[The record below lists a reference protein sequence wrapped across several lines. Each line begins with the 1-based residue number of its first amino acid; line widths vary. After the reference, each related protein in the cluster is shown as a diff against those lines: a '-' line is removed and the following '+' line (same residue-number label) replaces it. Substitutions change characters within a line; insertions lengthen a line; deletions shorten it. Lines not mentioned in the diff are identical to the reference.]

1 MSEFTEHAWI
11 LWGLAAILAAL
22 IELLI
27 PYFTF
32 SFVAVAA
39 ALAGVSSVWAPR
51 EIQVL
56 VFCVTLLS
64 SLFFLRPFFL
74 QKFHV
79 PHKIHSRSTQLL
91 NLRGQVTELI
101 DATRASG
108 RVTVNGEDWSA
119 QAETEAVVA
128 VGTTIEVIGSDGIV
142 LIVKEV

>member
-1 MSEFTEHAWI
+1 MNQLIEHAWM

-32 SFVAVAA
+32 TFVAVAA

-74 QKFHV
+74 QRFHV
-79 PHKIHSRSTQLL
+79 PHKMHSRSGQLL
-91 NLRGQVTELI
+91 NLKGQVTELI
-101 DATRASG
+101 DATKASG

-119 QAETEAVVA
+119 QADAVIA
-128 VGTTIEVIGSDGIV
+128 VGATIEVIGSDGIV